1 MRLKEEQLNVSRT
14 WRDFKSGLVVVESDE
29 TICTGE
35 MLFKYLAGLRAVKKG
50 INLDSASCN
59 YRAPNVT
66 YGTVFSTR
74 PVQLSLPDFYC
85 NFLQY
90 CNSL

>member
-1 MRLKEEQLNVSRT
+1 MRLEEEQLNVSGT

-50 INLDSASCN
+50 INLD
-59 YRAPNVT
+59 
-66 YGTVFSTR
+66 
-74 PVQLSLPDFYC
+74 
-85 NFLQY
+85 
-90 CNSL
+90 